1 MNNYPVFIL
10 AGGKGTRFPEE
21 TKFKPKP
28 MIDILKK
35 PMLIHIINHYKNFG
49 FNNFHLLAGYKHE
62 VITDFFNKNFTKNKK
77 FKKSFTLQG
86 DTNVNIINTG
96 LNTMTGG
103 RVLRGLDFISSDKFH
118 VTYGDGLADVNI
130 FKLNKFHL
138 KNNSIATITAV
149 MPPSKFGV
157 LDLKYNNVKS
167 FGEKIQASGS
177 WINGGFMVFDK
188 KIKEYLTNDS
198 TILEKE
204 PLSKLAQQNQLNA
217 FKHYGFWQCVD
228 TQREKEVLEN
238 YLRDRNK

>member
-1 MNNYPVFIL
+1 
-10 AGGKGTRFPEE
+10 
-21 TKFKPKP
+21 
-28 MIDILKK
+28 
-35 PMLIHIINHYKNFG
+35 
-49 FNNFHLLAGYKHE
+49 
-62 VITDFFNKNFTKNKK
+62 
-77 FKKSFTLQG
+77 
-86 DTNVNIINTG
+86 
-96 LNTMTGG
+96 
-103 RVLRGLDFISSDKFH
+103 
-118 VTYGDGLADVNI
+118 
-130 FKLNKFHL
+130 
-138 KNNSIATITAV
+138 

>member
-1 MNNYPVFIL
+1 
-10 AGGKGTRFPEE
+10 
-21 TKFKPKP
+21 
-28 MIDILKK
+28 
-35 PMLIHIINHYKNFG
+35 
-49 FNNFHLLAGYKHE
+49 
-62 VITDFFNKNFTKNKK
+62 
-77 FKKSFTLQG
+77 
-86 DTNVNIINTG
+86 
-96 LNTMTGG
+96 MTGG

-118 VTYGDGLADVNI
+118 VTYGDGLANVNI